1 MLAFQRFEE
10 VPALA
15 LFLSNRFNECIGD
28 DALIEIGC
36 EMLSVDASHLLL
48 GVEPNRDAA

>member
-15 LFLSNRFNECIGD
+15 LFLSNRFNKCIRD

-36 EMLSVDASHLLL
+36 EMLSVAASHLQF
-48 GVEPNRDAA
+48 GVEPSRDAA